1 MFGHPISFGELLLIF
16 AIVFILFGGKK
27 LPELGKGLGDGIRN
41 FQMALKGEVKPPKK
55 EEETKPSKKDEETKP
70 S

>member
-16 AIVFILFGGKK
+16 AIVFLLFGGKK
-27 LPELGKGLGDGIRN
+27 LPELGKALGDGIRN
-41 FQMALKGEVKPPKK
+41 FQIALKGEDKPAKK
-55 EEETKPSKKDEETKP
+55 DDEIKPAKKDEETKP